1 MDELMSVLA
10 ENCPDIEFEG
20 AERLIDDGILDSL
33 EIVML
38 VGALNDAF
46 DVAITAEEL
55 TPENF
60 NSVQAIYALVQRLR
74 DE

>member
-1 MDELMSVLA
+1 MDELMKVLA

-46 DVAITAEEL
+46 DVTITAEEL

-60 NSVQAIYALVQRLR
+60 NSAEAIWAMIQRLQN
-74 DE
+74 D